1 MSQDIHY
8 SSCILVYSFKNITYL
23 IPKYTRE
30 GVSIHFLYSTHFKS
44 SFLFDVQ
51 TIGIDIHAP
60 IIAGVTNVSYSTS
73 KHSAISCAI
82 LNLYFLIQL
91 HCSVYDLLY
100 THINK
105 VQDYLLWEEVPS
117 AHPQKYPL
125 QLEDYSHHLFL
136 SPRSLPQSQRVYC
149 PLDSQNECTHL

>member
-44 SFLFDVQ
+44 SFLFYVQ

-60 IIAGVTNVSYSTS
+60 IIAGVSNVSYSTS

-82 LNLYFLIQL
+82 LNLYLLIQL

-100 THINK
+100 THLLIRCRTIYCGRKFHRRIHKSIRYNWRIIPTI
-105 VQDYLLWEEVPS
+105 YL
-117 AHPQKYPL
+117 
-125 QLEDYSHHLFL
+125 
-136 SPRSLPQSQRVYC
+136 
-149 PLDSQNECTHL
+149 